1 MATGHMK
8 PGKYFISH
16 SYRDAG
22 VRDHLLT
29 LLPGEVE
36 PFVFPPINVSPLQ
49 FVSDAL
55 IGSILTC
62 DGMIY
67 VNEGFSARSF
77 WVAFERDY
85 ALRSTKPVYAYVPSR
100 DSIFLHQAPPLDL
113 AVFPSYTQKEKDRVM
128 PILSMMREQRYFD
141 VWIDTKAIR
150 PGSEWALEISTGI
163 SSTIERGGYVV
174 VFWGRRASESRWVE
188 AETLSG
194 LRNGRVVVAGLDNM
208 PMPDFM
214 QDFGA
219 AYYVQLVNENGLN
232 HNRID
237 DLIVRLYWLIFRN
250 QFPELVYE

>member
-1 MATGHMK
+1 MPTEQMQ

-22 VRDHLLT
+22 VRNHLLT
-29 LLPGEVE
+29 LLPDGVK

-67 VNEGFSARSF
+67 VTEGFSARSF

-85 ALRSTKPVYAYVPSR
+85 ALRSGKPVYAYVPSR

-113 AVFPSYTQKEKDRVM
+113 AIFPSYLHRETDRVM

-141 VWIDTKAIR
+141 VWIDTEAIR
-150 PGSEWALEISTGI
+150 PGSDWALELSRSIN
-163 SSTIERGGYVV
+163 STIERGGYVAA
-174 VFWGRRASESRWVE
+174 FWSQSASESRWVE

-194 LRNGRVVVAGLDNM
+194 LREGRVVVAGLDNM
-208 PMPDFM
+208 PMPDFI
-214 QDFGA
+214 QGFGE
-219 AYYVQLVNENGLN
+219 AYYVQLVDENGLN

-237 DLIVRLYWLIFRN
+237 DLIVRLYWLIFRK
-250 QFPELVYE
+250 QCPELVYE